1 MAQATTPKVLLAA
14 CAGLPRGD
22 GDEDVLL
29 PALAE
34 LGCPAE
40 WIVWDDPENGAADA
54 DLVIL
59 RATWDYA
66 PRRAEFLRWCA
77 SVPNLRNPVDVV
89 RWNTDKAYLLDL
101 AAAGVTI
108 VPTELVKPGSQPPW
122 PDTDF
127 VVKPSVGAGSRG
139 ARRFHV
145 DDLQAARHHL
155 DALHDDGLSVLV
167 QPYQDHVDTNGETA
181 LVYLAGS
188 YSHAFVKGP
197 MLGDSSLSAS
207 GLFVEERVE
216 GTDPTPDLL
225 RFAEHVMDAAADTLS
240 VERADL
246 LYARVDVVRGN
257 GGEHMLLELELAEP
271 SLGLR
276 FAGPV
281 GPLRFASAVRDVLA

>member
-1 MAQATTPKVLLAA
+1 MVESNIPKVLLAG

-22 GDEDVLL
+22 GDEEVLL
-29 PALAE
+29 PALAAA
-34 LGCPAE
+34 GCSAE
-40 WIVWDDPENGAADA
+40 WIVWDDPDNGAADA

-101 AAAGVTI
+101 AAAGVPI
-108 VPTELVKPGSQPPW
+108 VPTELVPPGVRVPW

-139 ARRFHV
+139 ARRFGA
-145 DDLQAARHHL
+145 DDVQSARHHL
-155 DALHDDGLSVLV
+155 DALHEDGLTVLV
-167 QPYQDHVDTNGETA
+167 QPYQDHVDTEGETA
-181 LVYLAGS
+181 MVFIAGG
-188 YSHAFVKGP
+188 YSHAFVKGA
-197 MLGDSSLSAS
+197 MLGDASMNAS
-207 GLFVEERVE
+207 GLFVEERVS
-216 GTDPTPDLL
+216 GTDAEPDLV
-225 RFAEHVMDAAADTLS
+225 RFAEHAMDAAAEILGID
-240 VERADL
+240 RAGL

-257 GGEHMLLELELAEP
+257 GGVPMLLELELAEP

-276 FAGPV
+276 FAGPA
-281 GPLRFASAVRDVLA
+281 GPLRLASVVRDVLG